1 MSSRRSSRQQ
11 PQLTPV
17 QPSESYWEEFIQRRF
32 GSLYA
37 ETAQRI
43 ASPSIEKSK
52 RKVEGEMKIFAERLI
67 YTLCPPEKGY
77 APIIVKTVKSIYDVL
92 EGRKDFGEWFTEVR
106 QALSLKSYQ
115 LAQIIY
121 QCLEGLRSREA
132 RELREQWFNFMQ
144 AEMRG
149 YGMI

>member
-1 MSSRRSSRQQ
+1 MPRRNQTAN
-11 PQLTPV
+11 TPAMFN
-17 QPSESYWEEFIQRRF
+17 YWEDALKKLGLLSSITAEVTQ
-32 GSLYA
+32 YA
-37 ETAQRI
+37 AS
-43 ASPSIEKSK
+43 ASPESQP
-52 RKVEGEMKIFAERLI
+52 KVEGELKIFAERLI
-67 YTLCPPEKGY
+67 YALCPPEKGY
-77 APIIVKTVKSIYDVL
+77 APMIVKTVKSIYDVL
-92 EGRKDFGEWFTEVR
+92 EGRKDFGDWFTEVR

-149 YGMI
+149 YGLI

>member
-1 MSSRRSSRQQ
+1 MADRRRRTAGI
-11 PQLTPV
+11 PVDYWTEALTKLGLLSPIT
-17 QPSESYWEEFIQRRF
+17 EEATQT
-32 GSLYA
+32 SA
-37 ETAQRI
+37 TPEEAKQT
-43 ASPSIEKSK
+43 
-52 RKVEGEMKIFAERLI
+52 VTGEMKIFAERLI

-92 EGRKDFGEWFTEVR
+92 EGRKDFGEWFTQVR

-144 AEMRG
+144 AEMKG
-149 YGMI
+149 YGLM